1 MCFFS
6 AKKSIDIFTIL
17 CYTLIIEGGENVF
30 YLRIRGGTTF
40 ISSASNLY
48 YLCDNC
54 LKWFFPSVVVSIY
67 TYPDSVLVASIS
79 SGKIT
84 FHRLGEFCNET

>member
-1 MCFFS
+1 M
-6 AKKSIDIFTIL
+6 AL
-17 CYTLIIEGGENVF
+17 F

-40 ISSASNLY
+40 ISSASNLF
-48 YLCDNC
+48 YLCDNIV
-54 LKWFFPSVVVSIY
+54 KWFSPCVVVSVY

-84 FHRLGEFCNET
+84 FHKLGAV

>member
-1 MCFFS
+1 M
-6 AKKSIDIFTIL
+6 
-17 CYTLIIEGGENVF
+17 F

-54 LKWFFPSVVVSIY
+54 LKWFSSSVVVSIY
-67 TYPDSVLVASIS
+67 TYPDSILVASIS

-84 FHRLGEFCNET
+84 FHKLGAV